1 MSDSSLSK
9 DLKVVE
15 LKRQRLGSS
24 SQPLVTLPI
33 AAQPLAS
40 LPLAPQPQTL
50 SFADNIHFPSSLTV
64 TTMKTQPE
72 KYETPFAD
80 DKEKF
85 KSSGFGSLIN
95 FSLSKDLV
103 VEKQDDRKKD
113 AVEKPKED
121 MYIPPNN
128 IGSIT
133 ITPVPSKEKTFL
145 EKTKEPLIRIKSPAV
160 LNEMVKKEK
169 EKEKA
174 LENIHRRDKDK
185 HKKDKNHSSHST
197 STHKE
202 KKIDTPLH
210 IDTSYQPKHATL
222 SPSPKTKH
230 EISQKLIENM
240 RIAENNI
247 PRPTLVPVHHSPTF
261 IKPDKRPPELKKK
274 KDIVILSDID
284 PLSDAQQEPVAVDD
298 SSSDV
303 EVVEDIKTE
312 KSDSV
317 PSRDKVSVREVN
329 HKNDSERSKDVKDSE
344 HRSDKLD
351 EATKE
356 DFDSVMKNL
365 RDLEVSITILNDD
378 EVIII
383 IITVPYSRPV
393 QPFSNATSI

>member
-1 MSDSSLSK
+1 M
-9 DLKVVE
+9 
-15 LKRQRLGSS
+15 
-24 SQPLVTLPI
+24 
-33 AAQPLAS
+33 
-40 LPLAPQPQTL
+40 
-50 SFADNIHFPSSLTV
+50 
-64 TTMKTQPE
+64 
-72 KYETPFAD
+72 
-80 DKEKF
+80 
-85 KSSGFGSLIN
+85 N

-103 VEKQDDRKKD
+103 VEKQEDRKKD
-113 AVEKPKED
+113 SVEKPKED

-133 ITPVPSKEKTFL
+133 ITPVPSKEKNAL

-169 EKEKA
+169 EKA

-185 HKKDKNHSSHST
+185 HKKDKNHSSLST
-197 STHKE
+197 ITVKD

-210 IDTSYQPKHATL
+210 IDTSYQPKHSTL

-230 EISQKLIENM
+230 EISQKQIESM

-261 IKPDKRPPELKKK
+261 IKPDKRPPEVKKK

-284 PLSDAQQEPVAVDD
+284 PLSDAQQEPLAVDD

-303 EVVEDIKTE
+303 EVVEDIKSDKPNE
-312 KSDSV
+312 MSDSV

-365 RDLEVSITILNDD
+365 RDLEVG
-378 EVIII
+378 II
-383 IITVPYSRPV
+383 
-393 QPFSNATSI
+393 F